1 MRISD
6 WSSDVCSS
14 DLPDGENA
22 ARHIKRNPVQR
33 VALPF
38 PTSRIALAS
47 GDDHAAWHLS
57 PDRVAMGDAILLLG
71 RQGRNNRKYDQHR
84 YAAPHASHTN
94 SHSTRQSDVMRKS
107 VQVIVDPIGPHI

>member
-47 GDDHAAWHLS
+47 GDDHAEWHLH
-57 PDRVAMGDAILLLG
+57 PDCVEMGDAILLLG
-71 RQGRNNRKYDQHR
+71 RQGRNTSKYDQQR
-84 YAAPHASHTN
+84 YAAPYASQTH
-94 SHSTRQSDVMRKS
+94 SHSLMKASRSEEQTSELQSLM
-107 VQVIVDPIGPHI
+107 HISY